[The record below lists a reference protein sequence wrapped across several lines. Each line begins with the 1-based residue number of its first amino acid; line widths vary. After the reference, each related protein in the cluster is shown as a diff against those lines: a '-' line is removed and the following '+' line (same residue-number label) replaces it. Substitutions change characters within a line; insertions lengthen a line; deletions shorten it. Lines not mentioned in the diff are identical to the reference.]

1 MAQIHLT
8 IGPVHFQTH
17 LGVIFPISECV
28 IKIDTL
34 RNGQNPHS
42 GSLTQRLQAIMVGKT
57 K

>member
-1 MAQIHLT
+1 MAQIQLT

-17 LGVIFPISECV
+17 LEVIFQISECV

-34 RNGQNPHS
+34 RNWQNPHS
-42 GSLTQRLQAIMVGKT
+42 SSLTHRVWTVMVGKT